1 MKVAVTGGSGV
12 VGAAVV
18 RMLTAGGYEEVRALA
33 RSEESTTR
41 FESLGAIPVPGDL
54 LDIDSLRPLVA
65 GCEIVFNIAGINQ
78 MCVRDTSVMHRV
90 NVDGVSAVVEAC
102 NRAGVRRLIHTSSA
116 VTIGEARGEVGNEG
130 SEHRGFFLSEY
141 ERTKFLGE
149 QRLFAGTGDLEV
161 VAVNP
166 SSVQGPGRA
175 TGTGKLILD
184 VVNGRLRYLVDSPIS
199 LVDIDDCA
207 RGHILAAD
215 RGEPGSRYIL
225 SSGTVG
231 VREAVRVAAD
241 ASARELGP
249 RYVPGPLVTAL
260 ATVAEPLARLAG
272 RDLPFCREMVRVMRF
287 GHRYD
292 GSRASSELG
301 LEYRPVAET
310 IARTISWFAAEGL
323 LDT

>member
-18 RMLTAGGYEEVRALA
+18 GMLSAGGFDEVRALA
-33 RSEESTTR
+33 RSVESR
-41 FESLGAIPVPGDL
+41 RQFESVGAVPVRGDILDTDSMQL
-54 LDIDSLRPLVA
+54 LVS

-78 MCVRDTSVMHRV
+78 MCVRDTSAMDRV

-102 NRAGVRRLIHTSSA
+102 RRGGVRRLVHTSSA
-116 VTIGEARGEVGNEG
+116 VTIGERRGEIGKED
-130 SEHRGFFLSEY
+130 SEHRGFFLSGY
-141 ERTKFLGE
+141 ERSKFLGE
-149 QRLFAGTGDLEV
+149 QRLFAEAGDLEV

-184 VVNGRLRYLVDSPIS
+184 VVNRRLRYLVDSPIS

-207 RGHILAAD
+207 RGHLMAAE
-215 RGEPGSRYIL
+215 RGEAGSRYIL
-225 SSGTVG
+225 SGGTVG
-231 VREAVRVAAD
+231 VREAVRAAAE

-249 RYVPGPLVTAL
+249 RYIPGPLVTAL
-260 ATVAEPLARLAG
+260 AAVAEPVARFVR

-292 GSRASSELG
+292 GSRAASELG
-301 LEYRPVAET
+301 LEYRPVTET

-323 LDT
+323 LDS

>member
-18 RMLTAGGYEEVRALA
+18 RMLTAGGYDEVRALA
-33 RSEESTTR
+33 RSVQSSKQ
-41 FESLGAIPVPGDL
+41 FESLGAVPVPGDL
-54 LDIDSLRPLVA
+54 LDFGSLRPLVA

-78 MCVRDTSVMHRV
+78 MCVRDASLMHRV

-102 NRAGVRRLIHTSSA
+102 LGAGVRRLVHTSSA
-116 VTIGEARGEVGNEG
+116 VTIGERQGEVG
-130 SEHRGFFLSEY
+130 SEESGHRGFFLSEY
-141 ERTKFLGE
+141 ERTKFIGE
-149 QRLFAGTGDLEV
+149 QRLFARAGDLEV

-207 RGHILAAD
+207 RGHLLAAN
-215 RGEPGSRYIL
+215 RGEPGGRYVL
-225 SSGTVG
+225 SGGTLG
-231 VREAVRVAAD
+231 VREAVRIAAEASGRRLDPRFVPGSLVAA
-241 ASARELGP
+241 
-249 RYVPGPLVTAL
+249 LVA
-260 ATVAEPLARLAG
+260 VGEPMARLAG

-292 GSRASSELG
+292 GSRASSDLG
-301 LEYRPVAET
+301 LEYRPVAAT

-323 LDT
+323 LDS

>member
-18 RMLTAGGYEEVRALA
+18 RMLTAGGYDEVRTLS
-33 RSEESTTR
+33 RSEESR
-41 FESLGAIPVPGDL
+41 RQFEALGAVPVPGDV
-54 LDIDSLRPLVA
+54 LDAGSLQHLVA

-78 MCVRDTSVMHRV
+78 MCVRDTSPMRRV
-90 NVDGVSAVVEAC
+90 NVDGVAAVVEASR
-102 NRAGVRRLIHTSSA
+102 RAGVRRLVHTSSA
-116 VTIGEARGEVGNEG
+116 VTIGEGKGEVGNEE
-130 SEHRGFFLSEY
+130 SEHRGFFLSGY

-149 QRLFAGTGDLEV
+149 QILFADAEDLEV

-207 RGHILAAD
+207 RGHLLAAST
-215 RGEPGSRYIL
+215 GEPGRRYIL
-225 SSGTVG
+225 SSGTLG
-231 VREAVRVAAD
+231 VREAVRIAAE
-241 ASARELGP
+241 ASGRDLDP
-249 RYVPGPLVTAL
+249 RFVPGSLVTAL
-260 ATVAEPLARLAG
+260 VAVAEPVARLAG
-272 RDLPFCREMVRVMRF
+272 RDLPFCSEMVRVMRF

-292 GSRASSELG
+292 GSRASAELG
-301 LEYRPVAET
+301 LEYRPVAAT

-323 LDT
+323 LDS

>member
-18 RMLTAGGYEEVRALA
+18 RMLAAGGYDEVRALA
-33 RSEESTTR
+33 RSATSEKQ
-41 FESLGAIPVPGDL
+41 FEAMGAVPVPGDL
-54 LDIDSLRPLVA
+54 LDPDSLRKLVG
-65 GCEIVFNIAGINQ
+65 GCEVVFNIAGINQ
-78 MCVRDTSVMHRV
+78 MCVRDASLMQRV
-90 NVDGVSAVVEAC
+90 NVDGVSAVVEAS
-102 NRAGVRRLIHTSSA
+102 RDAGVRRLVHTSSA
-116 VTIGEARGEVGNEG
+116 VTIGEREGEVGSEE

-149 QRLFAGTGDLEV
+149 QALFADVSDLEV

-207 RGHILAAD
+207 RGHLLAAVV
-215 RGEPGSRYIL
+215 GEPGSRYIL
-225 SSGTVG
+225 SSGTLG
-231 VREAVRVAAD
+231 VREAVRIAAD
-241 ASARELGP
+241 ASGRELDP
-249 RYVPGPLVTAL
+249 RYVPGPLVAGL
-260 ATVAEPLARLAG
+260 VAVAEPVARMTG
-272 RDLPFCREMVRVMRF
+272 RNLPFCKEMVRVMRF

-292 GSRASSELG
+292 GSRASAGLG
-301 LEYRPVAET
+301 LDYRPVADT

-323 LDT
+323 LDS

>member
-12 VGAAVV
+12 VGTAVV
-18 RMLTAGGYEEVRALA
+18 RMLTAGGYDEVRALA
-33 RSEESTTR
+33 RSAESR
-41 FESLGAIPVPGDL
+41 KQLEALGAVPVPGDL
-54 LDIDSLRPLVA
+54 LDTESLQLLVA
-65 GCEIVFNIAGINQ
+65 GCEIVFNSAGMNQ
-78 MCVRDTSVMHRV
+78 MCVRDTSAMHRV
-90 NVDGVSAVVEAC
+90 NVGGVSAVVEAC
-102 NRAGVRRLIHTSSA
+102 RRAGVRRLVHTSSA
-116 VTIGEARGEVGNEG
+116 VTIGEQRGEVGNED
-130 SEHRGFFLSEY
+130 SEHRGFFLSGY

-149 QRLFAGTGDLEV
+149 QRLFADAGDLEV

-207 RGHILAAD
+207 LGHLLAAG

-225 SSGTVG
+225 SGGTVG
-231 VREAVRVAAD
+231 VREAVKVAAE

-260 ATVAEPLARLAG
+260 AAVAEPVARLAG
-272 RDLPFCREMVRVMRF
+272 RELPFCREMVKVMRF
-287 GHRYD
+287 GHRYN
-292 GSRASSELG
+292 GSRASFELG

-323 LDT
+323 LNS

>member
-18 RMLTAGGYEEVRALA
+18 RMLTGGGYGEVRALS
-33 RSEESTTR
+33 RSAESR
-41 FESLGAIPVPGDL
+41 KQFETLGAVPVPGDL
-54 LDIDSLRPLVA
+54 LDADSLQLLVS
-65 GCEIVFNIAGINQ
+65 GCEIVFNIAGMNQ
-78 MCVRDTSVMHRV
+78 MCVRDTSAMHRV

-102 NRAGVRRLIHTSSA
+102 RRAGVRRLVHTSSA
-116 VTIGEARGEVGNEG
+116 VTIGERKGEVGNED
-130 SEHRGFFLSEY
+130 SEHRGFFLSGY

-149 QRLFAGTGDLEV
+149 QRLFADVGELEV

-207 RGHILAAD
+207 RGHLLAASK
-215 RGEPGSRYIL
+215 GEPGSRYIL
-225 SSGTVG
+225 SGQTLG
-231 VREAVRVAAD
+231 IREAVRNAAE
-241 ASARELGP
+241 ASGRELNP
-249 RYVPGPLVTAL
+249 RFIPGPIVSALVA
-260 ATVAEPLARLAG
+260 VAEPMARLAR

-301 LEYRPVAET
+301 LQYRPAAAT

-323 LDT
+323 LDS

>member
-1 MKVAVTGGSGV
+1 MRVAVTGGSGV
-12 VGAAVV
+12 VGTAVV
-18 RMLTAGGYEEVRALA
+18 GMLTAGGYDGVRVLTRSAASRKEVER
-33 RSEESTTR
+33 
-41 FESLGAIPVPGDL
+41 LGAVAVSGDL
-54 LDIDSLRPLVA
+54 LDADSLQLLVA

-78 MCVRDTSVMHRV
+78 MCVRDTSAMHRI
-90 NVDGVSAVVEAC
+90 NVDGVSGVVEAC
-102 NRAGVRRLIHTSSA
+102 RRAGVRRLVHTSSA
-116 VTIGEARGEVGNEG
+116 VTIGEHRGAVGNED
-130 SEHRGFFLSEY
+130 SEHRGFFLSGY
-141 ERTKFLGE
+141 ERTKYLGE
-149 QRLFAGTGDLEV
+149 QRLFADAGDLEV

-207 RGHILAAD
+207 QGHLLAAE
-215 RGEPGSRYIL
+215 RGEPGRRYVL
-225 SSGTVG
+225 SGGTVG
-231 VREAVRVAAD
+231 VREAVEVAAE
-241 ASARELGP
+241 ASGRGLGP
-249 RYVPGPLVTAL
+249 RYIPGPLVTAL
-260 ATVAEPLARLAG
+260 AAVAEPMARLAG
-272 RDLPFCREMVRVMRF
+272 KNLPFCREMVRVMRF

-323 LDT
+323 LDS

>member
-33 RSEESTTR
+33 RSAESR
-41 FESLGAIPVPGDL
+41 KQFEGLGAVPVPGDL
-54 LDIDSLRPLVA
+54 LDTGSLQLLVA

-78 MCVRDTSVMHRV
+78 MCVRHTSLMHRV
-90 NVDGVSAVVEAC
+90 NVDGVSAVVEASR
-102 NRAGVRRLIHTSSA
+102 RAGVRRLVHTSSA
-116 VTIGEARGEVGNEG
+116 VTIGERKGQVGNEE
-130 SEHRGFFLSEY
+130 SEHRGFFLSGY

-149 QRLFAGTGDLEV
+149 QRLFAGAGDLEV

-184 VVNGRLRYLVDSPIS
+184 VVNGRLRCLIDSPIS

-207 RGHILAAD
+207 RGHVLAAG
-215 RGEPGSRYIL
+215 RGEPGGRYIL
-225 SSGTVG
+225 SGGTLT
-231 VREAVRVAAD
+231 VREAVRIAAD
-241 ASARELGP
+241 ASGRELDP
-249 RYVPGPLVTAL
+249 RFVPGPLVTAL
-260 ATVAEPLARLAG
+260 AAVAEPAARLAG
-272 RDLPFCREMVRVMRF
+272 RNLPYCKEMVRVMRF

-292 GSRASSELG
+292 GSRASSALG

-323 LDT
+323 LDS

>member
-18 RMLTAGGYEEVRALA
+18 RMLAAGGYDEVRALA
-33 RSEESTTR
+33 RSAESR
-41 FESLGAIPVPGDL
+41 KHFEALGAVPVPGDL
-54 LDIDSLRPLVA
+54 LDRGSLQPLVT
-65 GCEIVFNIAGINQ
+65 GCEIVFNIAGMNQ
-78 MCVRDTSVMHRV
+78 MCVRDTSLMHRV
-90 NVDGVSAVVEAC
+90 NVDGVSAVVDAC
-102 NRAGVRRLIHTSSA
+102 TRAGVRRLIHTSSA
-116 VTIGEARGEVGNEG
+116 VTIGERKGHVGTEE
-130 SEHRGFFLSEY
+130 SEHRGFFLSGY

-149 QRLFAGTGDLEV
+149 QRLFADAGDLEV

-184 VVNGRLRYLVDSPIS
+184 VVNGRLRYLFDSPIS

-207 RGHILAAD
+207 QGHLLAAE

-225 SSGTVG
+225 SGGTLT
-231 VREAVRVAAD
+231 VRSAVRIAAEVSGRALD
-241 ASARELGP
+241 P
-249 RYVPGPLVTAL
+249 RFVPGPVVSAL
-260 ATVAEPLARLAG
+260 AAVAEPVARLA
-272 RDLPFCREMVRVMRF
+272 RKNLPFCREMVRVMRF

-292 GSRASSELG
+292 GSRASSGLG

-310 IARTISWFAAEGL
+310 IAGTIAWFAAEGM
-323 LDT
+323 LDS

>member
-18 RMLTAGGYEEVRALA
+18 RMLTAGGYDEVRAMT
-33 RSEESTTR
+33 RSAESTKR
-41 FESLGAIPVPGDL
+41 FEGLGAVPVSGDL
-54 LDIDSLRPLVA
+54 LDSDSLQLLVT
-65 GCEIVFNIAGINQ
+65 GCEIVFNIAGVNE
-78 MCVRDTSVMHRV
+78 MCVRDTSGMYRV

-102 NRAGVRRLIHTSSA
+102 RRAGVKRLVHTSSA
-116 VTIGEARGEVGNEG
+116 VTIGERRGEVGNED
-130 SEHRGFFLSEY
+130 SQHRGSFLSDY

-149 QRLFAGTGDLEV
+149 QRLFADAGDLEV

-199 LVDIDDCA
+199 LIDIDDCA
-207 RGHILAAD
+207 HGHLLAAE
-215 RGEPGSRYIL
+215 RGEPGSRYVL
-225 SSGTVG
+225 SGGTLG
-231 VREAVRVAAD
+231 VRDAVQVAAE
-241 ASARELGP
+241 ASGRGLEP

-260 ATVAEPLARLAG
+260 VAVAEPVARLAG
-272 RDLPFCREMVRVMRF
+272 RNLPFCGEMVRVMRF

-310 IARTISWFAAEGL
+310 IARTVSWFAAEGL
-323 LDT
+323 LNS

>member
-18 RMLTAGGYEEVRALA
+18 KMLTAAGYDEVRALS
-33 RSEESTTR
+33 RSAESTKQ
-41 FESLGAIPVPGDL
+41 FESLGVNPVPGDL
-54 LDIDSLRPLVA
+54 LDIGSLQPFLA

-78 MCVRDTSVMHRV
+78 MCVRDTSLMHRV
-90 NVDGVSAVVEAC
+90 NVEGVSALVEAC
-102 NRAGVRRLIHTSSA
+102 KKAGVRRLVHTSSA
-116 VTIGEARGEVGNEG
+116 VTIGEARGEVG
-130 SEHRGFFLSEY
+130 SEESGHRGFFLSEY

-149 QRLFAGTGDLEV
+149 QRLFADSGELEV

-207 RGHILAAD
+207 RGHLLAAVN
-215 RGEPGSRYIL
+215 GEPGSRYIL
-225 SSGTVG
+225 SGGTLG
-231 VREAVRVAAD
+231 VREAVRIAAA
-241 ASARELGP
+241 ASGRELDP
-249 RYVPGPLVTAL
+249 RFVPGPLVTGLVAI
-260 ATVAEPLARLAG
+260 AEPVARLAG
-272 RDLPFCREMVRVMRF
+272 RNLPFCREIVRVMRF

-292 GSRASSELG
+292 GSRASSRLG
-301 LEYRPVAET
+301 LEYRPAAET

-323 LDT
+323 LDS

>member
-12 VGAAVV
+12 VGTGVV
-18 RMLTAGGYEEVRALA
+18 RKLTAGGYDEVRALS
-33 RSEESTTR
+33 RSEESR
-41 FESLGAIPVPGDL
+41 AQFESVGAVPVPGDL
-54 LDIDSLRPLVA
+54 LDAGSLQLLIT

-78 MCVRDTSVMHRV
+78 MCVRDSSSMHRV
-90 NVDGVSAVVEAC
+90 NVDGLSAVVEAC
-102 NRAGVRRLIHTSSA
+102 RRAGVRRLVHTSSA
-116 VTIGEARGEVGNEG
+116 VTIGERQGEIGSES
-130 SEHRGFFLSEY
+130 SEHRGYFLSEY

-149 QRLFAGTGDLEV
+149 QKLFQNVGDLEV

-207 RGHILAAD
+207 RGHLLAAS

-225 SSGTVG
+225 SGGTLG
-231 VREAVRVAAD
+231 VREAVRIAAE
-241 ASARELGP
+241 ASGKDLDP
-249 RYVPGPLVTAL
+249 RFVPGRLVTAL
-260 ATVAEPLARLAG
+260 AAVGEPMARLVG
-272 RDLPFCREMVRVMRF
+272 RNLPFCKEMVRVMNF

-301 LEYRPVAET
+301 LEYRPVAAT
-310 IARTISWFAAEGL
+310 IARTIAWFAAEGL
-323 LDT
+323 LDS

>member
-12 VGAAVV
+12 VGTAVV
-18 RMLTAGGYEEVRALA
+18 RLLAAGGCDEVRTLA
-33 RSEESTTR
+33 RSEESR
-41 FESLGAIPVPGDL
+41 KQLDVLGAVPVPGDL
-54 LDIDSLRPLVA
+54 LDAQSLQLLVA
-65 GCEIVFNIAGINQ
+65 GCEIVFNVAGINQ
-78 MCVRDTSVMHRV
+78 MCVRDTSAMHRV

-102 NRAGVRRLIHTSSA
+102 RRAGVRRLVHTSSA
-116 VTIGEARGEVGNEG
+116 VTIGERRGEIGNEG
-130 SEHRGFFLSEY
+130 SEHRGFFLSGY

-149 QRLFAGTGDLEV
+149 RRLFADPGDLEV

-175 TGTGKLILD
+175 TGTGKLLLD
-184 VVNGRLRYLVDSPIS
+184 VVNDRLRFLVDSPIS

-207 RGHILAAD
+207 QGHLLAAR

-225 SSGTVG
+225 SGGTVG
-231 VREAVRVAAD
+231 VREAVKVVAE
-241 ASARELGP
+241 ASGRDLHP
-249 RYVPGPLVTAL
+249 RYVPGPLVSAL
-260 ATVAEPLARLAG
+260 AVTAQPVARLAG
-272 RDLPFCREMVRVMRF
+272 RDLPFCTEMVRVMRF

-292 GSRASSELG
+292 GSKASSELG

-323 LDT
+323 LNS

>member
-18 RMLTAGGYEEVRALA
+18 EMLTTDGYDEVRALS
-33 RSEESTTR
+33 RSAESANY
-41 FESLGAIPVPGDL
+41 FESLGALPVTGDL
-54 LDIDSLRPLVA
+54 LDSGSLQSLVA
-65 GCEIVFNIAGINQ
+65 GCEVVFNIAGINQ
-78 MCVRDTSVMHRV
+78 MCVRDPSNMQRA
-90 NVDGVSAVVEAC
+90 NVDGVTAVVEAC
-102 NRAGVRRLIHTSSA
+102 RVAGVRRLVHTSSA
-116 VTIGEARGEVGNEG
+116 VTIGEGRGEVGTED

-149 QRLFAGTGDLEV
+149 QRLFAESVGLEV

-199 LVDIDDCA
+199 LVDIEDCA
-207 RGHILAAD
+207 RGHLLAAVS
-215 RGEPGSRYIL
+215 GEPGNRYIL
-225 SSGTVG
+225 SGGTLG
-231 VREAVRVAAD
+231 VREAVQIAAG
-241 ASARELGP
+241 ASGRDLDP
-249 RYVPGPLVTAL
+249 RFVPGPLVAGL
-260 ATVAEPLARLAG
+260 VAVAEPVARLSG
-272 RDLPFCREMVRVMRF
+272 RPLRFCKEMARVMRF

-292 GSRASSELG
+292 GSRASSQLG
-301 LEYRPVAET
+301 LEYRPVADT

-323 LDT
+323 LDS